1 MVLSAFLSLVNYFSI
16 DILHGE
22 SGVARCTGT
31 VNTAS
36 GAERSESPHNHELRY
51 LKTLKSTEAVSQE
64 ST

>member
-31 VNTAS
+31 S
-36 GAERSESPHNHELRY
+36 LLISPLHESPHNHELRY